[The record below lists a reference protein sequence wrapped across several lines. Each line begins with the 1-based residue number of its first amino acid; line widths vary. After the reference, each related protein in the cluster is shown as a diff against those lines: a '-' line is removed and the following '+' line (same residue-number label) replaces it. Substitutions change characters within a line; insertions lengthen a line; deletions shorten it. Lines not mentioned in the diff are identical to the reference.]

1 MQQFFLQFIEFL
13 IQTGVLQ
20 AGYYFILDN
29 CTLHFQ
35 DDKIGLE
42 ETLKTIFNITLI
54 LLHAY
59 HPEYNP
65 TELISQLL
73 FQRMRT
79 NTSRYNTLS
88 NADFV
93 IEIKKEIATFDLLDV
108 VKNYMSQGY
117 LQS

>member
-1 MQQFFLQFIEFL
+1 
-13 IQTGVLQ
+13 
-20 AGYYFILDN
+20 
-29 CTLHFQ
+29 
-35 DDKIGLE
+35 
-42 ETLKTIFNITLI
+42 
-54 LLHAY
+54 
-59 HPEYNP
+59 
-65 TELISQLL
+65 
-73 FQRMRT
+73 MRT